1 MKTKQ
6 HSRAEWELM
15 QHDYMI
21 ESIASMNPQQLQSI
35 SWFLGQPTSGADA
48 WTVARIVKK
57 ITAERAPLH
66 EKVLLEQSKMME
78 EAAT

>member
-21 ESIASMNPQQLQSI
+21 ESIASMNPRQLQSI
-35 SWFLGQPTSGADA
+35 SWFLGHPTSGPDA
-48 WTVARIVKK
+48 WTVSRILKK
-57 ITAERAPLH
+57 LTAERAPLH
-66 EKVLLEQSKMME
+66 EKALIEQSKMME
-78 EAAT
+78 EAL